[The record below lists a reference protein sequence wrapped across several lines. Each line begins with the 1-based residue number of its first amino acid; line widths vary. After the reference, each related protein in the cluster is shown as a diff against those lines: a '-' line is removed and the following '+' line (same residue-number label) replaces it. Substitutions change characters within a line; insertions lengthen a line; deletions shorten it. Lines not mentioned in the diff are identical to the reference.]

1 MLALVALDQCPP
13 FALAFYESLAT
24 AGGDQPAPQRLA
36 LIAEDA
42 ILLAPTP
49 SPGGWSGFLIAD
61 CSAAGQVRAFHLPG
75 EEESIARLLVP
86 PPADGSVAGVWA
98 AERSTLPNG

>member
-13 FALAFYESLAT
+13 FALAFYESLAA
-24 AGGDQPAPQRLA
+24 AGQDQPAPPRLA

-42 ILLAPTP
+42 VLLAPTP
-49 SPGGWSGFLIAD
+49 SPGGWHGFLIAD
-61 CSAAGQVRAFHLPG
+61 CSAANQVRAFRLPG
-75 EEESIARLLVP
+75 EEEPIAQLLVP